1 MAISLFKSDPFFS
14 SVLRTFPDEFST
26 LLDHRPLQAYVRDS
40 HAVANTAV
48 DVRET
53 PEAFFFV
60 ADLPGLKRE
69 EVKVQIEGKVLS
81 ISGERMREEKQETDK
96 WHRVERSSGK
106 FLRQF
111 QLPNIA
117 DLEKISAN
125 AKDGVLTVKVPQV
138 APPEPEKPK
147 TIEVQIEGSSS

>member
-1 MAISLFKSDPFFS
+1 MAISLFSRDPFFG
-14 SVLRTFPDEFST
+14 SVLSSFPDEFST
-26 LLDHRPLQAYVRDS
+26 LFDHRPLQHFVRDA
-40 HAVANTAV
+40 HAVANTVV

-69 EVKVQIEGKVLS
+69 EVRVQVEGKVLS
-81 ISGERMREEKQETDK
+81 ISGERQREERQDTDK

-111 QLPNIA
+111 QLPGEA
-117 DLEKISAN
+117 DLERISAS
-125 AKDGVLTVKVPQV
+125 AKDGVLTVKVPKA
-138 APPEPEKPK
+138 APPEPGKPQAIDVK
-147 TIEVQIEGSSS
+147 IEESA